1 MFRNGNPVNILTEC
15 SIDNREKLLSESN
28 LDEMKDADNQEA
40 EIDEDEY
47 EGVSV
52 TEQAKSSVLVPNS
65 RTLQMTSNLNFEKV
79 KLDLT
84 TSRKGVLLLQALR
97 WVSQSSPA

>member
-1 MFRNGNPVNILTEC
+1 MLTEC
-15 SIDNREKLLSESN
+15 SIDKKDRAKLLLESN

-40 EIDEDEY
+40 EMDEDEY
-47 EGVSV
+47 EGVSE
-52 TEQAKSSVLVPNS
+52 TEAKSSVLVPNS
-65 RTLQMTSNLNFEKV
+65 RTLQMTTKLDFEKV

-97 WVSQSSPA
+97 WVSPASPA

>member
-1 MFRNGNPVNILTEC
+1 MLTEC
-15 SIDNREKLLSESN
+15 SIDKKDRAKLSLESN
-28 LDEMKDADNQEA
+28 LDEMKDANNQEA

-47 EGVSV
+47 EGVS
-52 TEQAKSSVLVPNS
+52 ENEAMSSVLVPNS
-65 RTLQMTSNLNFEKV
+65 STLQMTSKLNFEKV

-97 WVSQSSPA
+97 WVSPASPA